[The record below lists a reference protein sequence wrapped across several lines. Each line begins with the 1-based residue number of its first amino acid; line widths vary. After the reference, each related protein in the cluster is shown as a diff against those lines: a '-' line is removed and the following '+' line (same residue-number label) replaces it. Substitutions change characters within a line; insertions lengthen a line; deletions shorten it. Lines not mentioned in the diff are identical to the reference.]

1 MSFREWL
8 LNEDAGSP
16 SAKQSLY
23 PMGYGG
29 IGLYPPSDVITWGAD
44 AVTYMPA
51 ELRQITFVWGDGI
64 LANPFSKDSLYEK
77 IKGKTSKQV
86 QAGKLRQEG
95 QADASKFANVIQQ
108 HTIQV
113 GGLKP
118 KGKGFEKTAYVQKS
132 PEKFGFWD
140 LKQIGSR
147 EGKYVLPISKKAP

>member
-44 AVTYMPA
+44 AITYMPA
-51 ELRQITFVWGDGI
+51 KLRQITFVWGDGI

-77 IKGKTSKQV
+77 IKGRTAKQV
-86 QAGKLRQEG
+86 QDGE
-95 QADASKFANVIQQ
+95 VIPQ
-108 HTIQV
+108 HTVQV

-118 KGKGFEKTAYVQKS
+118 KGKGFEKSAYVQKS
-132 PEKFGFWD
+132 PTKFGFWD

-147 EGKYVLPISKKAP
+147 EGKYALPISKQPK